1 MSTQSVTIDDAT
13 IILMLEKG
21 FVSKEELRATL
32 GMSERAVRD
41 YLAGLNERLA
51 PYGKCI
57 LSTAARRGYKI
68 PNAHNEEDLTLVAA
82 AVAELKSKAIS
93 IFERRKVLE
102 DFLKNAETLRETKDE
117 TQLSL
122 F

>member
-1 MSTQSVTIDDAT
+1 MSTQSITTDDAS
-13 IILMLEKG
+13 IILMLENG
-21 FVSKEELRATL
+21 WVSKEQLRATL
-32 GMSERAVRD
+32 GLSERAVRD

-57 LSTAARRGYKI
+57 LSTAARKGYKI
-68 PNAHNEEDLTLVAA
+68 PNAHDPEDIRVATA

-102 DFLKNAETLRETKDE
+102 DFIKNAQTAKEEE
-117 TQLSL
+117 GQVQLQL

>member
-1 MSTQSVTIDDAT
+1 MAPQPSIADDAS
-13 IILMLEKG
+13 IILMLERG
-21 FVSKEELRATL
+21 FVSKEELKATL
-32 GMSERAVRD
+32 GLSERAVRD

-51 PYGKCI
+51 PYGKCV
-57 LSTAARRGYKI
+57 LSTAARKGYKI
-68 PNAHNEEDLTLVAA
+68 PNAHDPEDIRLVTA

-102 DFLKNAETLRETKDE
+102 DFIKNAETAKNEE
-117 TQLSL
+117 GQVQLQL

>member
-1 MSTQSVTIDDAT
+1 MPNSPDDAT
-13 IILMLEKG
+13 IILMLEQG
-21 FVSKEELRATL
+21 WVTKEQLRSIL
-32 GMSERAVRD
+32 GVSERAVRD

-51 PYGKCI
+51 PYGKCV
-57 LSTAARRGYKI
+57 LSTAAHKGYKI
-68 PNAHNEEDLTLVAA
+68 PNPHSPEDLQLVSAA
-82 AVAELKSKAIS
+82 TEELKSKAIS

-102 DFLKNAETLRETKDE
+102 DFLKSAASAKAEENE